1 MRRLKI
7 VPRPALAAAGAVLV
21 LVLSAC
27 GPAAAPAV
35 PTINVTAIYT
45 SAFQT
50 FTAQQATQQALT
62 KPTATPLLTPAPL
75 VPNTGATGAV
85 PATGGGTAS
94 AGGTQACDNSTYVRD
109 VTVPDGTIM
118 APRQTFVKTWAV
130 LNSGSCTWSP
140 QYRLVLLNGEPMN
153 GSQVPLTVTVASG
166 KTVNLSVNLTAPE
179 IPGNYTGTW
188 RLQNAAGSYFGNI
201 LTVVITVSGTG
212 ASSALPAA
220 TATP

>member
-7 VPRPALAAAGAVLV
+7 APRPALAAAGAVLI

-27 GPAAAPAV
+27 GPAATQAV

-50 FTAQQATQQALT
+50 FTAQQALA
-62 KPTATPLLTPAPL
+62 KATATPTLTPAPL
-75 VPNTGATGAV
+75 VPNTGATNAV

-94 AGGTQACDNSTYVRD
+94 TGGTQACDNSTYVRD
-109 VTVPDGTIM
+109 VTVPDGTVM
-118 APRQTFVKTWAV
+118 APGQTFVKTWAV
-130 LNSGSCTWSP
+130 LNAGSCTWTP
-140 QYRLVLLNGEPMN
+140 KYKLLLLNGEPMS
-153 GSQVPLTVTVASG
+153 GSQVPLTATVSSRETA
-166 KTVNLSVNLTAPE
+166 NLSVNLTAPE

-188 RLQNAAGSYFGNI
+188 RLQNAAGAYFGDI
-201 LTVVITVSGTG
+201 LTVVITVSGT
-212 ASSALPAA
+212 AANTALPAS